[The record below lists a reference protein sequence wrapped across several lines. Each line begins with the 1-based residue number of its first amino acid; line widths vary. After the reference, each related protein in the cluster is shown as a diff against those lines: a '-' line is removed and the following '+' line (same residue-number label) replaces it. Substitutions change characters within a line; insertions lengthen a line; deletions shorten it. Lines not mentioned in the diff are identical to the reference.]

1 MKSKRLSTGSE
12 EMDLVYENLDSL
24 KIQYDIKEIKQD
36 SGGDQDLR
44 MSDNLL
50 DAGKIKFPE
59 DNLIEKAEN
68 ESEKKA
74 EQYIEEI
81 INNILLKEVKDKM
94 FPQRALSK
102 VNKQKAFEKLPEI
115 KDKDKESKANKDLAK
130 DDDKSRKQ
138 RAMDILKKKEGI
150 ETDIIQV
157 NGYT

>member
-1 MKSKRLSTGSE
+1 
-12 EMDLVYENLDSL
+12 
-24 KIQYDIKEIKQD
+24 
-36 SGGDQDLR
+36 